1 MIAVPERKF
10 DVRPNYRYFIIISI
24 FSLAGCFSDE
34 AVEPVEPRPS
44 PPDGPLPAVL
54 CSSFILNGY
63 SDKVSYH
70 PGEKIKLFFG
80 SSQPVELCR
89 LTIFSITG
97 EAVFSTTS
105 VLPIVAGL
113 PGDASENG
121 YDYPIAVEFVLPE
134 LKSGVYLVENK
145 IPFILKTEQ
154 PVDIMVVYPSN
165 TANAYA
171 STGGKSLYSQQG
183 RPTSVSFQR
192 PIPLQ
197 PLSQYCLKWFST
209 LENFTI
215 GYIAD
220 VDMDDFS
227 NIVNAKV
234 LVIAGHS
241 EYWTRQARKNFD
253 QFVSLGSDALILS
266 GNTMWWQVRYS
277 EDHSKMICY
286 KDIEMDPIS
295 DPLLKTIEW
304 TTPSLDYSVLSSIG
318 ADFPNGGYGLK
329 VDQGWNGYKVV
340 APVSPLFENLGL
352 KKGDII
358 SLPTLEYDGAPITGY
373 DADGYPI
380 VNSTALGFEKIELLG
395 YDKGYRVRETVGTFI
410 VFKKTLESG
419 IIVNTGSTDWCSANG
434 IGGTSG
440 NLVKRITLNALTKLL
455 NNETVFSP

>member
-1 MIAVPERKF
+1 MIVAVPE
-10 DVRPNYRYFIIISI
+10 VRLKVRSTYRYFVLLL
-24 FSLAGCFSDE
+24 FYSLAGCFSDD
-34 AVEPVEPRPS
+34 AVEPKPS
-44 PPDGPLPAVL
+44 PPDPPLPAIL
-54 CSSFILNGY
+54 CTSFILNGY

-70 PGEKIKLFFG
+70 PGEKVKLFFE

-97 EAVFSTTS
+97 DPVYSTGS
-105 VLPIVAGL
+105 VLPIVPQLA
-113 PGDASENG
+113 GDASENG
-121 YDYPIAVEFVLPE
+121 YNFPIAVEFVLPE

-145 IPFILKTEQ
+145 IPFIVKTDQ
-154 PVDIMVVYPSN
+154 PVDIMIVYPSN
-165 TANAYA
+165 TANAYSA
-171 STGGKSLYSQQG
+171 SGGKSLYSQQG

-192 PIPLQ
+192 PIALQ
-197 PLSQYCLKWFST
+197 SLSQYCLKWFST
-209 LENFTI
+209 LENFSI

-220 VDMDDFS
+220 LDMDDFE
-227 NIVNAKV
+227 NIVKAKV
-234 LVIAGHS
+234 LVIPGHS

-253 QFVSLGSDALILS
+253 QFVSSESDALILS

-277 EDHSKMICY
+277 EDHSKLICY

-304 TTPSLDYSVLSSIG
+304 TSPSLDYSILSSIG

-340 APVSPLFENLGL
+340 APVSPLFENLEL

-358 SLPTLEYDGAPITGY
+358 SLPTLEYDGTPILEY

-380 VNSTALGFEKIELLG
+380 INSTALGFERIELLG
-395 YDKGYRVRETVGTFI
+395 YDKGFRVAETVGTFI

-419 IIVNTGSTDWCSANG
+419 IIVNTSSTDWCSANG
-434 IGGTSG
+434 MGGQSG
-440 NLVKRITLNALTKLL
+440 EIIKKVTFNALTKLL